1 VLEENNELKE
11 ALSAAQQLSP
21 FPAHQKPIQL
31 NIVRSA
37 GGSTDLTE
45 WRPLQTIDCSL
56 MQAFKAVAEGALLY
70 ADEND
75 VLKHAAM
82 LFLNLETKK
91 LFEDTESITV
101 GFDPASLRNLRRDLV
116 LYGLIEV
123 AREDRSTYTIGHSSI
138 TRTFTIWRLTD
149 YGRRQLVAIAP

>member
-1 VLEENNELKE
+1 
-11 ALSAAQQLSP
+11 
-21 FPAHQKPIQL
+21 
-31 NIVRSA
+31 
-37 GGSTDLTE
+37 
-45 WRPLQTIDCSL
+45 